1 VRRSFKRICG
11 AAGIGDDWTPRDLR
25 HSFVSILSSTGV
37 PVEEIARLVGHAGGS
52 RVTEAIYRKEIRP
65 VLMTG
70 AEVMDKALKPGRV
83 VRRRQPKAPAAPEEH
98 RRGLDEG

>member
-1 VRRSFKRICG
+1 M
-11 AAGIGDDWTPRDLR
+11 
-25 HSFVSILSSTGV
+25 

-70 AEVMDKALKPGRV
+70 AEVMDQALRPRRRVIRGKPRALGPEQDDSPGRLKALISGT
-83 VRRRQPKAPAAPEEH
+83 
-98 RRGLDEG
+98 